1 MKKNFFKSV
10 FALMCACMM
19 TTSFVACGSDDDDN
33 SGNKSE
39 QPGKEVEPGKLLSGS
54 ADFTVTTTALD
65 ALKAMS
71 ADGKVMVRYTYENGA
86 IQTEELTS
94 DTYQKTVNYSLNDKG
109 EVVASMQVYIDDINE
124 EKVREIIG
132 TQYMEVSLLGTVTLK
147 YENINDNYA
156 IRSSMNYKVFERTDA
171 MLNAAVKELQHEK
184 ERHGI
189 IPLASYG
196 LKAGDA
202 SGIMSG
208 YSWLGK

>member
-1 MKKNFFKSV
+1 MKKNFS
-10 FALMCACMM
+10 
-19 TTSFVACGSDDDDN
+19 TSFVACGSDDDDN

-39 QPGKEVEPGKLLSGS
+39 QPEKEVEPGKLVSGS
-54 ADFTVTTTALD
+54 AEFTVNTTALD

-86 IQTEELTS
+86 VQTEELTS
-94 DTYQKTVNYSLNDKG
+94 DTYQKAVNYSLNDKG

-147 YENINDNYA
+147 YENTNVKYGLKNGMSFKQFD
-156 IRSSMNYKVFERTDA
+156 RTDE
-171 MLNAAVKELQHEK
+171 MVNAAVRSLQHDK

-189 IPLASYG
+189 IPLATYA
-196 LKAGDA
+196 LKVSDA
-202 SGIMSG
+202 NGFSSGS
-208 YSWLGK
+208 SWLGK